1 MLAKTWLGLLRGGRR
16 SSSWLARRERCR
28 TQERQPNRRPP
39 SLEPLEDRL
48 VLSGGPLG
56 QTHLSVREAFD
67 IGLQAYQYAYP
78 LVMVGQTQLVST
90 NVATAGTQRAPL
102 NEFAYGQFGSDE
114 TDVVLPNVNVLYNN
128 AFLNLQP
135 QPMVL
140 HIPDTQGRFFIQQ
153 ILDAWTNVD
162 FDPGSRLGT
171 PPGDYLIT
179 GPDWT
184 GTVPAG
190 ITQVFTM
197 PTNLAWIAGRNFTTG
212 EPDDVTTASQIQH
225 QFTLTPLSAYVNGT
239 PYTPPPNPFVNPAI
253 DMNTPPVNQ
262 VSNMSA
268 GTFFGMLAAMWPTNP
283 PQPVD
288 GPTLANLAKVGLV
301 PGLPY
306 DLSEQPRAIQLGM
319 TAAAQAE
326 LKYITSDLALAQ
338 VRQAPANGWSLT
350 TGFDGQWG
358 TNYLSRA
365 VTAYR
370 GIGAN
375 AEQDAVYGYANRD
388 HTGRLLNGA
397 NSYTITFPK
406 GSLPPVEQPYGQ
418 NGFWS
423 VTVYTAAG
431 FLGGETPNV
440 IGSTQI
446 SAGTWKPN
454 ADGSYTIV
462 IQQDQPADPSNWIKP
477 PDGDFI
483 LLLRLYSPLPQVY
496 DPTDPQYP
504 YKPPVIRR
512 VRGTD
517 HPNDGTGGL
526 FRVIHAAGDQ
536 GNQLGRHDHGSLM
549 TASMMSS
556 PTMSSPNG
564 MLRQQMDAI
573 FQEFDAVLSSLDS
586 NVTAMNPQLPGWFA
600 LLNSNLNA
608 LEATVLDRLDA
619 LETASSNTM

>member
-1 MLAKTWLGLLRGGRR
+1 MLRALWSRLVDSR
-16 SSSWLARRERCR
+16 SLTPRPRPVS
-28 TQERQPNRRPP
+28 RPP
-39 SLEPLEDRL
+39 RRRWDSRLSLEILEDRL
-48 VLSGGPLG
+48 MLNAGPLP
-56 QTHLSVREAFD
+56 QSSVSVAEAFN
-67 IGLQAYQYAYP
+67 IGVQAYTYAFP
-78 LVMVGQTQLVST
+78 LVLFGQTQLVAT
-90 NVATAGTQRAPL
+90 NVATAGTTSAPL
-102 NEFAYGQFGSDE
+102 NQFAYGTIAGPNE
-114 TDVVLPNVNVLYNN
+114 TDVVLPNVNVLFDN
-128 AFLNLQP
+128 AFLNLQTE
-135 QPMVL
+135 PMVL
-140 HIPDTQGRFFIQQ
+140 HIPDTNGRYYIQA

-162 FDPGSRLGT
+162 YDPGSRTNT
-171 PPGDYLIT
+171 PAGDYLIT
-179 GPDWT
+179 GPNWS
-184 GTVPAG
+184 GTVPPG
-190 ITQVFTM
+190 ITQVLAM
-197 PTNLAWIAGRNFTTG
+197 PTNTAWVLGRTFTTG
-212 EPDDVTTASQIQH
+212 APADVSIASTIQH
-225 QFTLTPLSAYVNGT
+225 QFTLTPLSAYGT
-239 PYTPPPNPFVNPAI
+239 PYTPPTNPFVNPAI
-253 DMNTPPVNQ
+253 DMQTPPINQ
-262 VSNMSA
+262 VANMSA
-268 GTFFGMLAAMWPTNP
+268 GTFFGMLATMWMSNP
-283 PQPVD
+283 PQSVD
-288 GPTLANLAKVGLV
+288 GPILASLAKVGLV
-301 PGLPY
+301 PGQPY

-431 FLGGETPNV
+431 FLGGESPNV

-446 SAGTWKPN
+446 TAGTWQPN

-512 VRGTD
+512 VRGPD

-526 FRVIHAAGDQ
+526 FGVIRAAGDQ

-549 TASMMSS
+549 SASMMSS
-556 PTMSSPNG
+556 PTMSSPSG
-564 MLRQQMDAI
+564 MLGQHMDAL
-573 FQEFDAVLSSLDS
+573 FQEFDAVVLSLDS
-586 NVTAMNPQLPGWFA
+586 NLTAMNPQRSGWFA
-600 LLNSNLNA
+600 LLNSNLDA

-619 LETASSNTM
+619 LEAANSGTM